1 MPGGF
6 DAGEFLLRTFGKNF
20 SKWWFRVHTRP
31 WTAQSNFPEGS
42 TANGE
47 FHIDNYVVSRYQQ
60 WLIRSNSNCRGIQAQ
75 LLPLRQVFYHKIPG
89 RYYRLSCIF
98 GVDDL
103 PTLVK
108 RHELVAHKLY
118 LDFQPAAFL
127 CLVREI
133 RRRSL
138 QPVPFAAVGYDS
150 LPKGPVWNK

>member
-60 WLIRSNSNCRGIQAQ
+60 WLIRSNSNCR
-75 LLPLRQVFYHKIPG
+75 G